1 MDYERNK
8 QKRKIFERYVEGLS
22 DISAVDFMPE
32 IKGSFHT
39 RWLTTLTIDPRKTI
53 IRPRDVITRIAKNNI
68 EARPVWKPLHLQ
80 PMFENNAYFEEAG
93 DNSKYLFAY
102 GLCLP
107 SDTNM
112 SEEDVDRVIL
122 LFREL
127 LPARRFTA

>member
-1 MDYERNK
+1 R
-8 QKRKIFERYVEGLS
+8 LS

-32 IKGSFHT
+32 IKGTFHT

-53 IRPRDVITRIAKNNI
+53 IRQRDVIKRLATNNI
-68 EARPVWKPLHLQ
+68 EARPEWKPQHLH
-80 PMFENNAYFEEAG
+80 PMFESNAYFVEAG

-107 SDTNM
+107 FDTNM